1 MVEIR
6 RAIPND
12 AEKILDCLKIIG
24 GETDNLT
31 FGSEGVPMTVERE
44 RTYLESILSSEKQ
57 IYLVACNGGEIIG
70 TASLSCS
77 ARPRLS
83 HRGEISITVKRS
95 MWGKHIGSQLMEK
108 IIDFA
113 KNTAK
118 IEIISLEVRNDN
130 SRAIALYKKFG
141 FEKIGTFPA
150 LMKINGENIDCDIMV
165 LDLKKS
171 S

>member
-1 MVEIR
+1 MIEIR
-6 RAIPND
+6 RATPKD
-12 AEKILDCLKIIG
+12 AEKILECLRIIG

-31 FGSEGVPMTVERE
+31 FGPEGVPMTVERE
-44 RTYLESILSSEKQ
+44 QAYLESILTSEKQ
-57 IYLVACNGGEIIG
+57 IYLVACNDGEIVG

-83 HRGEISITVKRS
+83 HRGEISITVRKA

-118 IEIISLEVRNDN
+118 LEMISLEVRSDN
-130 SRAIALYKKFG
+130 KRAIALYKKFG
-141 FEKIGTFPA
+141 FEKVGVFPA
-150 LMKINGENIDCDIMV
+150 LMKINGKNADCDIMI
-165 LDLKKS
+165 LDLTK
-171 S
+171 